1 MTSWRFNRQKNFW
14 FDLPLGKKKVHS
26 LDSTQKISNRSLDRW
41 MAIDR
46 RLFISLIY
54 TAFIMLL
61 RSWSRVTLPKAK
73 RRKEIASAQPV
84 WTLKCFLWFHFFP
97 FYFFSILC
105 VQCLVCFVVF
115 QTPFIFLYL
124 SLPTHRFFHLITC
137 GLYLI
142 ILTFIVYVKRHVLSI
157 IDR

>member
-97 FYFFSILC
+97 FFFHSLCTMFSLLCRLPNSFYIFILE
-105 VQCLVCFVVF
+105 
-115 QTPFIFLYL
+115 
-124 SLPTHRFFHLITC
+124 SSNSSFFHLITC